1 MSEPVRHRLLI
12 SIFAMMGTLMQV
24 LDSTIANVALPY
36 MQGSL
41 NTTIDQISWVLTS
54 YVIASA
60 IGTAPVGW
68 LSTRFG
74 RKNLYITCLV
84 GFTAT
89 SMLCGA
95 AQSLSQM
102 VMFRIL
108 QGVFGAALVPL
119 SQATM
124 LDIYPAEKRSQA
136 MAAFGMGVMIG
147 PILGPTLGGYLTD
160 AFDWRWVFYVNL
172 PIGIVATAGLIV
184 FLPRAPRNADLK
196 FDWTGFTVLAMGI
209 GAFQL
214 MLDRGQTE
222 DWFNSREIVVE
233 AVLAG
238 LGLYL
243 FVVHMFTAKKPFIP
257 PALFKDRYFATAT
270 LLMFTTNTVMMA
282 SSALIAPYLQ
292 NLSGHSVSETGL
304 LMAPRGFGTMAAM
317 IFISRLSAVA
327 DQRKIM
333 ALGLTILGLSMYD
346 MSHWTPD
353 ISGTRVGLTMM
364 IQGFSMGCIWN
375 PVTVI
380 SFTTLPPHLRGDAT
394 AMQSLCRNIGA
405 AIGISVTAFTL
416 ARNIQASHAGLAAD
430 LTPFNRLLHLGGHLM
445 DPATM
450 KGAAV
455 LDQMVTRQALI
466 IAYNND
472 FLMMSIVSIPALLML
487 LLLRRRDGGGPQRL
501 ERRL

>member
-1 MSEPVRHRLLI
+1 MHEPVRHRLLI

-54 YVIASA
+54 YVMASA

-68 LSTRFG
+68 LSNRYG

-84 GFTAT
+84 GFTLT
-89 SMLCGA
+89 SMMCGA

-102 VMFRIL
+102 VLFRIL
-108 QGVFGAALVPL
+108 QGLFGAALVPL

-124 LDIYPAEKRSQA
+124 LDTYPAEKRNQA

-160 AFDWRWVFYVNL
+160 AFDWRWVFYINL
-172 PIGIVATAGLIV
+172 PIGIVATTGLIV
-184 FLPRAPRNADLK
+184 FLPNAPRNADLK

-209 GAFQL
+209 GSFQL
-214 MLDRGQTE
+214 MMDRGQTE
-222 DWFNSREIVVE
+222 DWFNSREILVE
-233 AVLAG
+233 AVLAA

-243 FVVHMFTAKKPFIP
+243 FVVHMMTAKKPFIP

-292 NLSGHSVSETGL
+292 NLAGHSVAETGL
-304 LMAPRGFGTMAAM
+304 LMVFLARSGGRLDMRKVMAM
-317 IFISRLSAVA
+317 GLS
-327 DQRKIM
+327 
-333 ALGLTILGLSMYD
+333 ILGLSMYD

-353 ISGTRVGLTMM
+353 VSAMRISLTMM

-394 AMQSLCRNIGA
+394 AVQSLCRNIGA
-405 AIGISVTAFTL
+405 AIGISVTAFML
-416 ARNIQASHAGLAAD
+416 ARNIQTAHAGLAAD
-430 LTPFNRLLHLGGHLM
+430 LTPFNRLLQWGGHLP
-445 DPATM
+445 DPATLH
-450 KGAAV
+450 GAAL

-487 LLLRRRDGGGPQRL
+487 FLLRRKGRGKLG
-501 ERRL
+501 

>member
-1 MSEPVRHRLLI
+1 
-12 SIFAMMGTLMQV
+12 MMGTLMQV

-41 NTTIDQISWVLTS
+41 NTTLDQISWVLTS
-54 YVIASA
+54 YVVASA
-60 IGTAPVGW
+60 IATAPVGW
-68 LSTRFG
+68 LSARFG
-74 RKNLYITCLV
+74 RRNLYISCLA
-84 GFTAT
+84 GFIAT

-95 AQSLSQM
+95 AQSLDQM
-102 VMFRIL
+102 VLFRIL
-108 QGVFGAALVPL
+108 QGCFGAALVPL

-160 AFDWRWVFYVNL
+160 VYDWRWVFYVNL
-172 PIGIVATAGLIV
+172 PIGIVAITGLVV
-184 FLPRAPRNADLK
+184 FLPRAPRNPDLR
-196 FDWTGFTVLAMGI
+196 FDWTGFTVLAVAV

-214 MLDRGQTE
+214 MLDRGQTV
-222 DWFNSREIVVE
+222 DWFSAREIVVE
-233 AVLAG
+233 CTLAG

-243 FVVHMFTAKKPFIP
+243 FLVHMFTAKRPFIP
-257 PALFKDRYFATAT
+257 PALFRDRYYTTST

-292 NLSGHSVSETGL
+292 NLSGHSVAETGL
-304 LMAPRGFGTMAAM
+304 LMAPRGFGTMGAM
-317 IFISRLSAVA
+317 IFIARLGMRA

-333 ALGLTILGLSMYD
+333 ALGLAVLGITMFD

-353 ISGTRVGLTMM
+353 ISGGRVMTTMV

-375 PVTVI
+375 PVTVL
-380 SFTTLPPHLRGDAT
+380 SFTTLPAHLRGDAT
-394 AMQSLCRNIGA
+394 AVQSLGRNIGA

-416 ARNIQASHAGLAAD
+416 ARGIQTSHAGLAAD
-430 LTPFNRLLHLGGHLM
+430 LTPFNRVLQAHGHLI
-445 DPATM
+445 DPAHTH
-450 KGAAV
+450 GAAI
-455 LDQMVTRQALI
+455 LDAMVNRQALI

-472 FLMMSIVSIPALLML
+472 FLMMSMVSIPALLML
-487 LLLRRRDGGGPQRL
+487 LLLRHRRQVV
-501 ERRL
+501 

>member
-12 SIFAMMGTLMQV
+12 SIFSMMGTLMQV

-41 NTTIDQISWVLTS
+41 NTPIDQISWVLTS
-54 YVIASA
+54 YVMASA

-68 LSTRFG
+68 LSNRYG

-84 GFTAT
+84 GFTIT
-89 SMLCGA
+89 SMMCGA

-108 QGVFGAALVPL
+108 QGIFGAALVPL

-124 LDIYPAEKRSQA
+124 LDTYPAEKRNQA

-160 AFDWRWVFYVNL
+160 AFDWRWVFYINL
-172 PIGIVATAGLIV
+172 PIGIVATTGLVV

-214 MLDRGQTE
+214 MMDRGQTE

-233 AVLAG
+233 AVLAA

-243 FVVHMFTAKKPFIP
+243 FVVHMLTAKKPFIP
-257 PALFKDRYFATAT
+257 PALFQDRYFTTAT

-292 NLSGHSVSETGL
+292 NLAGHTVAETGL
-304 LMAPRGFGTMAAM
+304 LMAPRGFGTMLAM
-317 IFISRLSAVA
+317 IFLARSGGRL
-327 DQRKIM
+327 DMRKVM
-333 ALGLTILGLSMYD
+333 AMGLSILGLSMYD

-353 ISGTRVGLTMM
+353 VSTMRISITMM

-394 AMQSLCRNIGA
+394 AVQSLCRNIGS
-405 AIGISVTAFTL
+405 AIGISVTAFML
-416 ARNIQASHAGLAAD
+416 ARNIQTSHAGLAAD
-430 LTPFNRLLHLGGHLM
+430 LTPFNRLLQWGRHLV
-445 DPATM
+445 DPTTV
-450 KGAAV
+450 KGAAL

-487 LLLRRRDGGGPQRL
+487 LLLRRRGRPG
-501 ERRL
+501 

>member
-1 MSEPVRHRLLI
+1 MI
-12 SIFAMMGTLMQV
+12 
-24 LDSTIANVALPY
+24 
-36 MQGSL
+36 
-41 NTTIDQISWVLTS
+41 
-54 YVIASA
+54 
-60 IGTAPVGW
+60 
-68 LSTRFG
+68 
-74 RKNLYITCLV
+74 
-84 GFTAT
+84 GFTLA

-95 AQSLSQM
+95 AQSLTQM
-102 VMFRIL
+102 VVFRIL
-108 QGVFGAALVPL
+108 QGCFGAALIPL

-160 AFDWRWVFYVNL
+160 AFDWRWVFYINL
-172 PIGIVATAGLIV
+172 PIGIIATTGLAI
-184 FLPRAPRNADLK
+184 FLPRAPRNDGLR
-196 FDWTGFTVLAMGI
+196 FDVVGFTVLAVAV

-243 FVVHMFTAKKPFIP
+243 FLVHMFTAKKPFIP
-257 PALFKDRYFATAT
+257 PELFKDRYFTTAT

-304 LMAPRGFGTMAAM
+304 LMAPRGFGTMGAM
-317 IFISRLSAVA
+317 IFISRLSAGV

-333 ALGLTILGLSMYD
+333 AMGLSVLGVSMFD

-353 ISGTRVGLTMM
+353 VSATRVGITMV

-380 SFTTLPPHLRGDAT
+380 SFTTLPAYLRGDAT
-394 AMQSLCRNIGA
+394 AVQSLCRNIGA
-405 AIGISVTAFTL
+405 ALGISVTAFTL
-416 ARNIQASHAGLAAD
+416 ARNIQTSHAGLAAD
-430 LTPFNRLLHLGGHLM
+430 LTPFNRLLHWGGHLG
-445 DPATM
+445 DAATM
-450 KGAAV
+450 KGAAL

-472 FLMMSIVSIPALLML
+472 FLMMSVVSIPALLML
-487 LLLRRRDGGGPQRL
+487 LLLRRGGGRA
-501 ERRL
+501 

>member
-12 SIFAMMGTLMQV
+12 SIFSMMGTLMQV

-41 NTTIDQISWVLTS
+41 NTTLDQISWVLTS
-54 YVIASA
+54 YVMASA

-68 LSTRFG
+68 LSSRYG

-84 GFTAT
+84 GFTLT
-89 SMLCGA
+89 SMMCGA

-102 VMFRIL
+102 VVCRIL
-108 QGVFGAALVPL
+108 QGLFGAALVPL

-124 LDIYPAEKRSQA
+124 LDTYPAEKRNQA

-160 AFDWRWVFYVNL
+160 AFDWRWVFYINL
-172 PIGIVATAGLIV
+172 PIGIVATTGLIV

-196 FDWTGFTVLAMGI
+196 FDWTGFTVLAMGV

-214 MLDRGQTE
+214 MMDRGQTE
-222 DWFNSREIVVE
+222 DWFNSREIVIE
-233 AVLAG
+233 AVLAA

-243 FVVHMFTAKKPFIP
+243 FIVHMLTAKKPFIP
-257 PALFKDRYFATAT
+257 PALFQDRYFTTAT

-292 NLSGHSVSETGL
+292 NLAGHTVAETGL
-304 LMAPRGFGTMAAM
+304 LMAPRGFGTMMAM
-317 IFISRLSAVA
+317 VFLARSGARL
-327 DQRKIM
+327 DMRKVM
-333 ALGLTILGLSMYD
+333 AMGLSILGLSMYD

-353 ISGTRVGLTMM
+353 VSGTRISITMM

-380 SFTTLPPHLRGDAT
+380 SFTTLPAHLRGDAT
-394 AMQSLCRNIGA
+394 AVQSLCRNIGA
-405 AIGISVTAFTL
+405 AIGISVTAFML
-416 ARNIQASHAGLAAD
+416 ARNIQTSHAGLAAD
-430 LTPFNRLLHLGGHLM
+430 LTPFNRLLQWGGHLI
-445 DPATM
+445 DPTTL
-450 KGAAV
+450 KGAAL

-487 LLLRRRDGGGPQRL
+487 ILLRRKGR
-501 ERRL
+501 

>member
-1 MSEPVRHRLLI
+1 MTEPVRHRLLI
-12 SIFAMMGTLMQV
+12 SIFSMMGTLMQV

-60 IGTAPVGW
+60 IATAPVGW
-68 LSTRFG
+68 LSARFG
-74 RKNLYITCLV
+74 RKNLYLTCMI

-102 VMFRIL
+102 VLFRIL
-108 QGVFGAALVPL
+108 QGCFGAALVPL

-160 AFDWRWVFYVNL
+160 AYDWRWVFYINL
-172 PIGIVATAGLIV
+172 PIGIIAVTGLAI
-184 FLPRAPRNADLK
+184 FLPRAPRNDGLR
-196 FDWTGFTVLAMGI
+196 FDWTGFTVLAMGV
-209 GAFQL
+209 GCFQL

-222 DWFNSREIVVE
+222 DWFNSREIVIE
-233 AVLAG
+233 AVIAG
-238 LGLYL
+238 LGIYL
-243 FVVHMFTAKKPFIP
+243 FLVHMFTAQKPFIP

-292 NLSGHSVSETGL
+292 NLSGHSVAETGL

-317 IFISRLSAVA
+317 LFIARMGGRV

-333 ALGLTILGLSMYD
+333 AMGLAILGVSMFD

-353 ISGTRVGLTMM
+353 VSGSRIAITMV

-380 SFTTLPPHLRGDAT
+380 SFTTLPAHLRGDAT
-394 AMQSLCRNIGA
+394 AVQSLCRNIGA

-430 LTPFNRLLHLGGHLM
+430 LTPFNRLLHFGGHLA
-445 DPATM
+445 DPATHQ
-450 KGAAV
+450 GAAI
-455 LDQMVTRQALI
+455 LDAMVQRQALI

-487 LLLRRRDGGGPQRL
+487 LLLRRRGGQA
-501 ERRL
+501 

>member
-12 SIFAMMGTLMQV
+12 SIFSMMGTLMQV

-41 NTTIDQISWVLTS
+41 NTTLDQISWVLTS
-54 YVIASA
+54 YVMASA

-68 LSTRFG
+68 LSTRYG
-74 RKNLYITCLV
+74 RKNLYLTCLI
-84 GFTAT
+84 GFTIT
-89 SMLCGA
+89 SMMCGA

-102 VMFRIL
+102 VVFRIL
-108 QGVFGAALVPL
+108 QGVFGASLVPL

-124 LDIYPAEKRSQA
+124 LDTYPAEKRNQA

-160 AFDWRWVFYVNL
+160 AFDWRWVFYINL
-172 PIGIVATAGLIV
+172 PIGIVATTGLIV

-222 DWFNSREIVVE
+222 DWFNSREILIE

-243 FVVHMFTAKKPFIP
+243 FIVHLMTAKKPFIP
-257 PALFKDRYFATAT
+257 PALFQDRYFTTAT

-292 NLSGHSVSETGL
+292 NLAGHTVAETGL
-304 LMAPRGFGTMAAM
+304 LMAPRGFGTMLAM
-317 IFISRLSAVA
+317 IFLARSSSRL
-327 DQRKIM
+327 DMRKVM
-333 ALGLTILGLSMYD
+333 AMGLSILGLSMYD

-353 ISGTRVGLTMM
+353 VSTTRITITMM

-394 AMQSLCRNIGA
+394 AVQSLCRNIGS
-405 AIGISVTAFTL
+405 AIGISVTAFML
-416 ARNIQASHAGLAAD
+416 ARNIQTSHAGLAAD
-430 LTPFNRLLHLGGHLM
+430 LTPFNRLLQWGNHLT
-445 DPATM
+445 DPTTL
-450 KGAAV
+450 KGAAL

-487 LLLRRRDGGGPQRL
+487 LLLRRRGRTG
-501 ERRL
+501 

>member
-41 NTTIDQISWVLTS
+41 NTTLDQISWVLTS

-68 LSTRFG
+68 LSARFG
-74 RKNLYITCLV
+74 RKTLYITCLT

-95 AQSLSQM
+95 AQSLGQM
-102 VMFRIL
+102 VLFRIF
-108 QGVFGAALVPL
+108 QGMFGAALVPL

-124 LDIYPAEKRSQA
+124 LDIYPAENRSQA

-160 AFDWRWVFYVNL
+160 VLDWRWVFYVNL
-172 PIGIVATAGLIV
+172 PIGIVAISGLAI
-184 FLPRAPRNADLK
+184 FMPRAPRNEELR
-196 FDWTGFTVLAMGI
+196 FDWTGFGVLAVAL

-222 DWFNSREIVVE
+222 DWFTSREIMIE
-233 AVLAG
+233 AVLAV
-238 LGLYL
+238 LGAYL
-243 FVVHMFTAKKPFIP
+243 FAVHLLTAKKPFIP
-257 PALFKDRYFATAT
+257 PALFRDRYFATAT
-270 LLMFTTNTVMMA
+270 LLMFSTNTVMMA

-304 LMAPRGFGTMAAM
+304 LMAPRGLGTMVAM
-317 IFISRLSAVA
+317 ICIARAGGKV

-333 ALGLTILGLSMYD
+333 ALGLSILGLSMYD

-353 ISGTRVGLTMM
+353 VSGLRVGITMA

-380 SFTTLPPHLRGDAT
+380 SFTTLAPQLRADAT
-394 AMQSLCRNIGA
+394 AVQSLCRNIGS

-416 ARNIQASHAGLAAD
+416 ARNIQESHAGLAAG
-430 LTPFNRLLHLGGHLM
+430 LTPFNRALHWGAGLV
-445 DPATM
+445 DAEAVR
-450 KGAAV
+450 GAAM
-455 LDQMVTRQALI
+455 LDQMVNRQALI

-487 LLLRRRDGGGPQRL
+487 LLLRRRAG
-501 ERRL
+501 

>member
-1 MSEPVRHRLLI
+1 MTEPVRHRLLI
-12 SIFAMMGTLMQV
+12 SIFSMMGTLMQV

-41 NTTIDQISWVLTS
+41 NTTLDQISWVLTS

-68 LSTRFG
+68 ISARFG
-74 RKNLYITCLV
+74 RKNLYLTCLI
-84 GFTAT
+84 GFTLT
-89 SMLCGA
+89 SMMCGA
-95 AQSLSQM
+95 AQSLTQM
-102 VMFRIL
+102 VVFRIM

-160 AFDWRWVFYVNL
+160 AFDWRWVFYINL
-172 PIGIVATAGLIV
+172 PIGIIATTGLALT
-184 FLPRAPRNADLK
+184 LPRAARNPELR
-196 FDWTGFTVLAMGI
+196 FDWTGFAVLALGI
-209 GAFQL
+209 GSMQL

-222 DWFNSREIVVE
+222 DWFNSREILTE
-233 AVLAG
+233 AVLGG

-243 FVVHMFTAKKPFIP
+243 FGVHMFTAEKPFIP

-292 NLSGHSVSETGL
+292 NLSGHSVADTGL

-317 IFISRLSAVA
+317 LFIARLGGRA

-333 ALGLTILGLSMYD
+333 AMGLSVLGITLYD
-346 MSHWTPD
+346 MSGWTPD
-353 ISGTRVGLTMM
+353 VGSTRVMVTMV

-380 SFTTLPPHLRGDAT
+380 SFTTLAPHLRGDAT
-394 AMQSLCRNIGA
+394 AVQSLCRNIGS

-416 ARNIQASHAGLAAD
+416 ARGIQSSHAGLAAD
-430 LTPFNRLLHLGGHLM
+430 LTPFNRLLQGNAHLI
-445 DPATM
+445 DPAHTQ
-450 KGAAV
+450 GALI
-455 LDQMVTRQALI
+455 LDQMVNRQALI

-472 FLMMSIVSIPALLML
+472 FLMMSMVTIPAMAML
-487 LLLRRRDGGGPQRL
+487 LLLRKRKQGAP
-501 ERRL
+501 

>member
-12 SIFAMMGTLMQV
+12 STFAMMGTLMQV

-41 NTTIDQISWVLTS
+41 NTTLDQISWVLTS
-54 YVIASA
+54 YVVASA
-60 IGTAPVGW
+60 IATAPVGW
-68 LSTRFG
+68 LSARYG

-84 GFTAT
+84 GFTAA

-95 AQSLSQM
+95 AQSLDQM

-108 QGVFGAALVPL
+108 QGCFGASLVPL

-124 LDIYPAEKRSQA
+124 LDIYPAEKRPQA

-160 AFDWRWVFYVNL
+160 VYNWRWVFYVNL
-172 PIGIVATAGLIV
+172 PIGIVAVTGLVV
-184 FLPRAPRNADLK
+184 FLPRAPRNADLR
-196 FDWTGFTVLAMGI
+196 FDWTGFAVLAMAV

-214 MLDRGQTE
+214 MLDRGQTV
-222 DWFNSREIVVE
+222 DWFSAREIVVE
-233 AVLAG
+233 CTLGG

-243 FVVHMFTAKKPFIP
+243 FIVHMFTAKKPFIP
-257 PALFKDRYFATAT
+257 PALFRDRYFTTAT

-292 NLSGHSVSETGL
+292 NLSGHSVAETGL
-304 LMAPRGFGTMAAM
+304 LMAPRGFGTMGAM
-317 IFISRLSAVA
+317 IMMARLGTRA

-333 ALGLTILGLSMYD
+333 ALGLIILGITMFD

-353 ISGTRVGLTMM
+353 VGAERVMLTM
-364 IQGFSMGCIWN
+364 IVQGFSMGCIWN

-380 SFTTLPPHLRGDAT
+380 SFTTLPAHLRGDAT
-394 AMQSLCRNIGA
+394 ALQSLGRNVGA

-416 ARNIQASHAGLAAD
+416 ARGIQTSHAGLAAG
-430 LTPFNRLLHLGGHLM
+430 LTPFNRVLQAHGALI
-445 DPATM
+445 DPARVH
-450 KGAAV
+450 GAV
-455 LDQMVTRQALI
+455 LLDAMVNREALI

-472 FLMMSIVSIPALLML
+472 FLMMSMVSIPALLLL
-487 LLLRRRDGGGPQRL
+487 LLLRRRRMA
-501 ERRL
+501 

>member
-1 MSEPVRHRLLI
+1 MTEPVRHRLLI
-12 SIFAMMGTLMQV
+12 SIFSMMGTLMQV

-41 NTTIDQISWVLTS
+41 NTTLDQISWVLTS

-68 LSTRFG
+68 LSARFG
-74 RKNLYITCLV
+74 RKNLYMTCLI
-84 GFTAT
+84 GFTIT
-89 SMLCGA
+89 SMMCGA

-102 VMFRIL
+102 VVFRIL
-108 QGVFGAALVPL
+108 QGMFGAALVPL

-147 PILGPTLGGYLTD
+147 PILGPTLGGYLTE

-172 PIGIVATAGLIV
+172 PIGIVATTGLAI
-184 FLPRAPRNADLK
+184 FLPKAPRNAELR
-196 FDWTGFTVLAMGI
+196 FDWMGFTVLAMGV
-209 GAFQL
+209 GALQL

-222 DWFNSREIVVE
+222 DWFNSREIVIE
-233 AVLAG
+233 AVVGG
-238 LGLYL
+238 LGMYL
-243 FVVHMFTAKKPFIP
+243 FAVHMFTAPKPFIP
-257 PALFKDRYFATAT
+257 PALFKDRYFITAT

-292 NLSGHSVSETGL
+292 NLSGHSVADTGM
-304 LMAPRGFGTMAAM
+304 LMAPRGFGTMGAM
-317 IFISRLSAVA
+317 ILISRLSAGT

-333 ALGLTILGLSMYD
+333 AMGLTILGVSLYD

-353 ISGTRVGLTMM
+353 VGATRVMITMAV
-364 IQGFSMGCIWN
+364 QGFSMGCIWN

-380 SFTTLPPHLRGDAT
+380 SFITLPPHLRGDAT
-394 AMQSLCRNIGA
+394 AVQSLCRNIGA

-416 ARNIQASHAGLAAD
+416 ARGIQSSHAGLAAD
-430 LTPFNRLLHLGGHLM
+430 ITPFNRLLQGGSHLL
-445 DPATM
+445 DPTHM
-450 KGAAV
+450 QGAAL
-455 LDQMVTRQALI
+455 LDQMVNRQALI

-472 FLMMSIVSIPALLML
+472 FLMMSFVVIPSLLML
-487 LLLRRRDGGGPQRL
+487 LLLRRKSAVPG
-501 ERRL
+501 

>member
-1 MSEPVRHRLLI
+1 MTEPVRHRTLI
-12 SIFAMMGTLMQV
+12 SIFSMMGTLMQV

-41 NTTIDQISWVLTS
+41 NTTLDQISWVLTS

-60 IGTAPVGW
+60 IGTAPIGW
-68 LSTRFG
+68 ISARFG
-74 RKNLYITCLV
+74 RKTLYLTCMI
-84 GFTAT
+84 GFTVS

-95 AQSLSQM
+95 AQSLTQM
-102 VMFRIL
+102 VLFRIL
-108 QGVFGAALVPL
+108 QGIFGAALVPL

-160 AFDWRWVFYVNL
+160 AFDWRWVFYINL
-172 PIGIVATAGLIV
+172 PLGIIATIGLALT
-184 FLPRAPRNADLK
+184 LPQAPRNPELR
-196 FDWTGFTVLAMGI
+196 FDWTGFAVLALGI
-209 GAFQL
+209 GALQL

-222 DWFNSREIVVE
+222 DWFQSHEIIIE
-233 AVLAG
+233 AVLGG
-238 LGLYL
+238 LGIYL
-243 FVVHMFTAKKPFIP
+243 FGVHMFTAEKPFIP
-257 PALFKDRYFATAT
+257 PALFKDRYFVTAT

-292 NLSGHSVSETGL
+292 NLSGHSVADTGL
-304 LMAPRGFGTMAAM
+304 LMAPRGFGTMGAM
-317 IFISRLSAVA
+317 LFIARLGGRA

-333 ALGLTILGLSMYD
+333 AMGLSVLGISLYD
-346 MSHWTPD
+346 MSGWTPD
-353 ISGTRVGLTMM
+353 VGSTRVMITMV

-380 SFTTLPPHLRGDAT
+380 SFTTLAPHLRGDAT
-394 AMQSLCRNIGA
+394 AVQSLCRNIGS

-416 ARNIQASHAGLAAD
+416 ARGIQSSHAGLAAD
-430 LTPFNRLLHLGGHLM
+430 LTPFNRLLQGNAHLI
-445 DPATM
+445 DPARTQ
-450 KGAAV
+450 GAII
-455 LDQMVTRQALI
+455 LDQMVNRQALI

-472 FLMMSIVSIPALLML
+472 FLMMSIVVIPALAML
-487 LLLRRRDGGGPQRL
+487 LLLRNRKRGRT
-501 ERRL
+501 

>member
-1 MSEPVRHRLLI
+1 MTEPVRHRLLI
-12 SIFAMMGTLMQV
+12 STFSMMGTLMQV

-41 NTTIDQISWVLTS
+41 NTTLDQISWVLTS

-60 IGTAPVGW
+60 IGTAPIGW
-68 LSTRFG
+68 ISARFG
-74 RKNLYITCLV
+74 RKNLYLTCLI
-84 GFTAT
+84 GFTLS

-95 AQSLSQM
+95 AQSLTQM
-102 VMFRIL
+102 VLFRVL

-160 AFDWRWVFYVNL
+160 ALDWRWVFYINL
-172 PIGIVATAGLIV
+172 PLGIIATTGLALT
-184 FLPRAPRNADLK
+184 LPRAPRNPELK
-196 FDWTGFTVLAMGI
+196 FDWTGFAVLALGV
-209 GAFQL
+209 GALQL

-222 DWFNSREIVVE
+222 DWFQSHEIIIE
-233 AVLAG
+233 AVLGG
-238 LGLYL
+238 LGIYL
-243 FVVHMFTAKKPFIP
+243 FGVHMFTAEKPFIP
-257 PALFKDRYFATAT
+257 PALFKDRYFTTAT

-292 NLSGHSVSETGL
+292 NLSGHSVADTGL
-304 LMAPRGFGTMAAM
+304 LMAPRGFGTMGAM
-317 IFISRLSAVA
+317 MFIARLGGRT

-333 ALGLTILGLSMYD
+333 AMGLTVLGISLYD

-353 ISGTRVGLTMM
+353 VGGTRVMVTMI

-380 SFTTLPPHLRGDAT
+380 SFTTLPPYLRGDAT
-394 AMQSLCRNIGA
+394 AVQSLCRNIGA

-416 ARNIQASHAGLAAD
+416 ARGIQSSHAGLAAD
-430 LTPFNRLLHLGGHLM
+430 LTPFNRLLQGNAHLI
-445 DPATM
+445 DPARAQ
-450 KGAAV
+450 GAII
-455 LDQMVTRQALI
+455 LDQMVNRQALI

-472 FLMMSIVSIPALLML
+472 FLMMSMVTIPALVML
-487 LLLRRRDGGGPQRL
+487 LLLRKRRQG
-501 ERRL
+501 

>member
-1 MSEPVRHRLLI
+1 MTEPVRHRLLI
-12 SIFAMMGTLMQV
+12 STFAMMGTLMQV

-41 NTTIDQISWVLTS
+41 NTTLDQISWVLTS

-60 IGTAPVGW
+60 IATAPVGW
-68 LSTRFG
+68 LSARYG
-74 RKNLYITCLV
+74 RKNLYLTCLV
-84 GFTAT
+84 GFTLA

-95 AQSLSQM
+95 AQSLTQM

-108 QGVFGAALVPL
+108 QGCFGAALVPL

-124 LDIYPAEKRSQA
+124 LDIYPVEKRSQA

-160 AFDWRWVFYVNL
+160 AYDWRWVFYINL
-172 PIGIVATAGLIV
+172 PIGIIATTGLAM
-184 FLPRAPRNADLK
+184 FLPRASRNADLR
-196 FDWTGFTVLAMGI
+196 FDWTGFGVLALGV
-209 GAFQL
+209 GCLQL

-222 DWFNSREIVVE
+222 DWFNAREIVTE
-233 AVLAG
+233 CVLAG

-257 PALFKDRYFATAT
+257 PALFKDRYFTTAT

-304 LMAPRGFGTMAAM
+304 LMAPRGLGTMAAM
-317 IFISRLSAVA
+317 LFIARMGGRV

-333 ALGLTILGLSMYD
+333 ALGLSVLGISMFD

-353 ISGTRVGLTMM
+353 ISGTRTMITM
-364 IQGFSMGCIWN
+364 IIQGFSMGCIWN

-380 SFTTLPPHLRGDAT
+380 SFTTLPPQLRGDAT

-416 ARNIQASHAGLAAD
+416 ARNIQASHEGLAAN
-430 LTPFNRLLHLGGHLM
+430 LTPFNRMLHGSLRLV
-445 DPATM
+445 DPLTQH
-450 KGAAV
+450 GAAL
-455 LDQMVTRQALI
+455 LDQMVNRQALI

-472 FLMMSIVSIPALLML
+472 FLMMSMVSIPALLML
-487 LLLRRRDGGGPQRL
+487 VLLRRRKQVR
-501 ERRL
+501 